1 MSFGN
6 ASGGELLSDTNMS
19 QGTNS
24 SAKQEVFGGSVC
36 AQGFYWP
43 IHAPLILIL
52 ISILAAN
59 CVVIVLTIWKE
70 TLRTVSN
77 MFLFSLTLSD
87 LLFGLIGI
95 PVFMSCTVTTSLL
108 QCTLSVLLWR
118 FTAVS
123 SVCHL
128 FIIAC
133 DRYFIILHSMKYP
146 SIATKNRATCVIAV
160 IWLVALASSSIQ
172 FAWYKWNNDLKEPK
186 EDTIQIDKIYLLLL
200 IIVFFFLPLLL
211 MFYIY
216 SCILLVSFRHIFAFR
231 RRRKNLDQPVPSI
244 AHDLRGTFILFFMML
259 IFIGCWLP
267 FFLLILEDHILETF
281 FYIVPGWG
289 LCVILYL
296 RFIPPM
302 ANPILCAFCK
312 QDYRRAWRGL
322 TRRQQWLSLNLRF
335 FKFPSVSETRDRTCD
350 RTPTS
355 VTLAEKTNNSGD
367 SLTGSVNMLAL
378 EVYWQRLPMYVLI
391 LDQPKR
397 NQSFHLKA
405 AG

>member
-6 ASGGELLSDTNMS
+6 TSAEEQLSGTNTS
-19 QGTNS
+19 QRTNS
-24 SAKQEVFGGSVC
+24 SAKLEVYVSSVC

-52 ISILAAN
+52 ISILVAN

-77 MFLFSLTLSD
+77 MILFSLSLSD

-95 PVFMSCTVTTSLL
+95 PVFVSCTVTTSLL
-108 QCTLSVLLWR
+108 QCTLSVFLVR

-123 SVCHL
+123 SVFHL

-133 DRYFIILHSMKYP
+133 DRYVIILHSMKYP
-146 SIATKNRATCVIAV
+146 SIVTKTRATCVILL
-160 IWLVALASSSIQ
+160 IWFVALASSSIQ
-172 FAWYKWNNDLKEPK
+172 FAWYKWNNDLQEPK
-186 EDTIQIDKIYLLLL
+186 EDTIQIDKVYLLLL
-200 IIVFFFLPLLL
+200 ITVFFFLPLLV

-216 SCILLVSFRHIFAFR
+216 SRIFLISFRHIFAFR
-231 RRRKNLDQPVPSI
+231 RRRKNLDQPVPSM
-244 AHDLRGTFILFFMML
+244 AYDLRGTFILVFMML

-267 FFLLILEDHILETF
+267 FFLLILQDHIPER
-281 FYIVPGWG
+281 FYYILPGWG

-296 RFIPPM
+296 RFIPPL

-322 TRRQQWLSLNLRF
+322 TRQQPWLSLNIRIF
-335 FKFPSVSETRDRTCD
+335 NFPSVSRTREHRTS
-350 RTPTS
+350 TS
-355 VTLAEKTNNSGD
+355 ITLTEKASNNGN
-367 SLTGSVNMLAL
+367 SLTGSVNMLAM
-378 EVYWQRLPMYVLI
+378 EAY
-391 LDQPKR
+391 
-397 NQSFHLKA
+397 
-405 AG
+405 